1 MALLNILK
9 EGEEALRKKRRPL
22 AYLSE
27 RTCTL
32 LDDML

>member
-9 EGEEALRKKRRPL
+9 EGEEALRKKSRPL
-22 AYLSE
+22 DKITE